1 MAAKKR
7 RKNWSLIVSALVIG
21 GLVIAYFVEPEFRE
35 FVQEIWRIMRSGD
48 RRAISEWF
56 RELGYWG
63 PVMIILTMV
72 AQMFL
77 VVIPSWGLMIV
88 SVIAYG
94 PVWGALLAICAV
106 GVASFVGYF
115 IGKAF
120 GRAALEGI
128 IGKSADSRLS
138 RFIDRYGFGAVFL
151 FRLSPL
157 LSSDA
162 ISLVSGMLRMNFRRF
177 MAATLLGI
185 TPLAVAIAYFGSE
198 SERLK
203 TGLYW
208 LGGIGLGLYVLY
220 IFIDY
225 RLRKREKGEGSE

>member
-1 MAAKKR
+1 MTAKTE
-7 RKNWSLIVSALVIG
+7 RKNWSLIISALVIA
-21 GLVIAYFVEPEFRE
+21 GLVIAYFAAPGFRDFIRE
-35 FVQEIWRIMRSGD
+35 VWRVMRSGD
-48 RRAISEWF
+48 RQEMSQWF
-56 RELGYWG
+56 RELGFWG

-77 VVIPSWGLMIV
+77 VVIPSWGLMII
-88 SVIAYG
+88 SVIVYG
-94 PVWGALLAICAV
+94 PVWGALIAIGAV

-128 IGKSADSRLS
+128 VGKSADSRLTK
-138 RFIDRYGFGAVFL
+138 FINRYGFGAVFL

-162 ISLVSGMLRMNFRRF
+162 ISIVSGILRMNFWRF
-177 MAATLLGI
+177 ITATLLGI
-185 TPLAVAIAYFGSE
+185 TPLAIAIAYFGSE
-198 SERLK
+198 AERLK

-208 LGGIGLGLYVLY
+208 LGAIGIILYLAY
-220 IFIDY
+220 IGIDSWLQ
-225 RLRKREKGEGSE
+225 RREKGEESE